1 MTCGQGWTWRVRGGQ
16 VGLDVNVEGKG
27 RAGDLNVDVEGE
39 GGQEG
44 LGVDV

>member
-1 MTCGQGWTWRVRGGQ
+1 MDAKGDMWAGV
-16 VGLDVNVEGKG
+16 DVEGKG